1 MKFVHIPHRHSWPLS
16 CIVSPVL
23 FRRCSCATFVM
34 TATFWRPPENVM
46 GYFIIILKD
55 GCKKSFTWSY
65 PLFSFRFI
73 SAAANKDVVT
83 LTPPY
88 LDPLGAGFIVS
99 ISHSL
104 KTKFN
109 NKRSLE
115 KLFGV
120 VGGDLAVSS
129 LGAILAKKIGTNCKN
144 AGMRCFLMDNSGYI
158 VYHPNF
164 ENVFNDSSKVR
175 PRQSL

>member
-1 MKFVHIPHRHSWPLS
+1 M
-16 CIVSPVL
+16 
-23 FRRCSCATFVM
+23 
-34 TATFWRPPENVM
+34 
-46 GYFIIILKD
+46 
-55 GCKKSFTWSY
+55 
-65 PLFSFRFI
+65 
-73 SAAANKDVVT
+73 NKDVVT